1 MRRREAEGGR
11 RAKDDTKGLDLQ
23 TGKTVV
29 PWADGGE
36 CAAFLAE
43 PSPVP
48 HAITDVRCL
57 VKLSPGLVT

>member
-1 MRRREAEGGR
+1 MRRREAEGER

-29 PWADGGE
+29 PWADGE

-57 VKLSPGLVT
+57 VKLLPGLVT